1 MNNIKDKVVDLNPKI
16 EKTKGKNQY
25 ESTRLSLPKNDL
37 SFNDHTFE

>member
-25 ESTRLSLPKNDL
+25 ESTRLNLPKNDL
-37 SFNDHTFE
+37 SFSEHTFE

>member
-25 ESTRLSLPKNDL
+25 DSTRLSLPKNDL
-37 SFNDHTFE
+37 SFNEHTFE